1 MSGPGASGPL
11 PKRTAER
18 RRRNKVEGLTVTA
31 PPLQPIEAPALDGD
45 VHAIARAWYESLK
58 TSGQARFY
66 EPSDW
71 AHAVYIAT
79 AMSRN
84 LKSTKFSA
92 VLFASV
98 MSGMTDLLT
107 TEGARRRAR
116 MEIERESGAPQQ
128 DPSVAV
134 LSDYKRR
141 LSG

>member
-1 MSGPGASGPL
+1 MPGATGPV
-11 PKRTAER
+11 PKRSTER

-31 PPLQPIEAPALDGD
+31 PPAMPVVAPELQGE
-45 VHAIARAWYESLK
+45 VHEIARAWYESLK

-71 AHAVYIAT
+71 ATALYVAE

-84 LKSTKFSA
+84 LKSQRISGQ
-92 VLFASV
+92 LFASV
-98 MSGMTDLLT
+98 ISAMTDLLT

-128 DPSVAV
+128 DPSVTA
-134 LSDYKRR
+134 LADYRKR
-141 LSG
+141 LSGT